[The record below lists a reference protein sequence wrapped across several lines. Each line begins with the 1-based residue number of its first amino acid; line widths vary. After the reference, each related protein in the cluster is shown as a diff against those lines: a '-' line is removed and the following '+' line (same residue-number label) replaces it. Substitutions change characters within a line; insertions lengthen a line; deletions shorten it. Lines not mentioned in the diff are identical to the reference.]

1 MKITEYSGLE
11 LSEVGRDAEGLP
23 VSWPILRA
31 GDNII
36 TRRDSMP
43 VNLELSAQELQDI
56 AAY

>member
-36 TRRDSMP
+36 TRRD
-43 VNLELSAQELQDI
+43 
-56 AAY
+56 